1 MDVIVADLDGGSI
14 TIPDGISL
22 PLLPEPL
29 LSSTQEALSLILQP
43 ELSCADHAF
52 PPVAIRAPQAVML
65 DKEIRAVFM
74 SMYHLVFT
82 ISFILNDEHWL
93 VVGLALILEY
103 VLVFHVKHVMTCYR
117 VKNAASLHSFGM
129 TVSDKSRDSSVTPC
143 VLCTRR
149 TL

>member
-1 MDVIVADLDGGSI
+1 MILLLQMDVIVADLDGGSI

-52 PPVAIRAPQAVML
+52 PPLALRAPQAVML

-74 SMYHLVFT
+74 SKFQFVNT
-82 ISFILNDEHWL
+82 DDI
-93 VVGLALILEY
+93 
-103 VLVFHVKHVMTCYR
+103 C
-117 VKNAASLHSFGM
+117 FGM
-129 TVSDKSRDSSVTPC
+129 IARWYAWFTP
-143 VLCTRR
+143 TI
-149 TL
+149 

>member
-1 MDVIVADLDGGSI
+1 MLQMDVIVADLDGGSI

-52 PPVAIRAPQAVML
+52 PPLAVRAPQAVML

-74 SMYHLVFT
+74 SKFYLNEV
-82 ISFILNDEHWL
+82 ILIICNF
-93 VVGLALILEY
+93 VRQ
-103 VLVFHVKHVMTCYR
+103 F
-117 VKNAASLHSFGM
+117 
-129 TVSDKSRDSSVTPC
+129 P
-143 VLCTRR
+143 
-149 TL
+149 